1 MQPISILGPGA
12 DRLADRLVERLDGRV
27 AVVGRAAD
35 SATAGAPASLPT
47 DADPVDADPTDPT
60 DPSSDGGLAATTSPA
75 GETGPVDTE
84 ITLSDDG
91 TWSGTGAADGFDTVL
106 DRLAPGHDYLVAV
119 GYTRLRMP
127 TVLLGDDRDAE
138 DVPGTVV
145 AAAAADDVDVEEL
158 VATLDGAE
166 PWITVEELIE
176 RARRSSGSER
186 SGAIAT
192 FTGRVRAK
200 DAPDDDRTTHLAF
213 ETYEGVARERMDAI
227 AAELTDREGVFEVL
241 MHHRTGVIE
250 AGEDIVFVVVLAGHR
265 EEAFRTVED
274 GINRLKDEVPIFKKE
289 TTEAEEFWVH
299 RRE

>member
-12 DRLADRLVERLDGRV
+12 DRLVDRLVDRLEGRV
-27 AVVGRAAD
+27 AVVARAAN
-35 SATAGAPASLPT
+35 SP
-47 DADPVDADPTDPT
+47 DADSTGSADRTG
-60 DPSSDGGLAATTSPA
+60 SSDPDEPSTDGGIASTAPPEDAT
-75 GETGPVDTE
+75 EPVATE
-84 ITLSDDG
+84 ITLSEDG
-91 TWSGTGAADGFDTVL
+91 TWSGTGAADGFDTIL

-119 GYTRLRMP
+119 GYTRLRVP
-127 TVLLGDDRDAE
+127 TVLLGDDRDA
-138 DVPGTVV
+138 DGVPGTVIASAPE
-145 AAAAADDVDVEEL
+145 AAGIDVDDL
-158 VATLDGAE
+158 LAALDDAD

-176 RARRSSGSER
+176 RVRASPGAER

-200 DAPDDDRTTHLAF
+200 DDPDDDRTTHLAF
-213 ETYEGVARERMDAI
+213 ERYEGVARERMDAI
-227 AAELTDREGVFEVL
+227 ADELTEREGVFEVL

-299 RRE
+299 QRE